1 MNEKKVF
8 YSEAAYA
15 VGIVVL
21 ALGTSMMERADFGM
35 SMIVAPAYLI
45 HLKVSQLLPFFSFG
59 VSEYVFQALLLVVTA
74 LVMRRNKRS

>member
-1 MNEKKVF
+1 MKEKKVF

>member
-1 MNEKKVF
+1 MF

-74 LVMRRNKRS
+74 LVIRRNKRA